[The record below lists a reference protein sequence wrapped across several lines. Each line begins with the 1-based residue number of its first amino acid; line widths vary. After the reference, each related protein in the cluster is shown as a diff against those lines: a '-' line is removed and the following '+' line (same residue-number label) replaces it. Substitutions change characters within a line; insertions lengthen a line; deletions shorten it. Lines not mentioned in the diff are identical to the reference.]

1 MLKSGAMNGVGAL
14 PGSAV
19 APRAFLLPAD
29 GGEELIFRAGPIPC
43 LITLKVSPANASSS
57 YTFGTWEFPVDY
69 VIPMHK
75 HAREDEVLFFT
86 RGQFLATV
94 DGRETA
100 VGPGTTINL
109 PRGAW
114 HEVRNTGGEPGEM
127 VWFVSPPGVEG
138 FFRAASLPPGT
149 PWSPLPPAEIER
161 LAGKYGLTLRLG
173 PIEAAPD
180 APITSGDDGSADEL
194 VSRALTI
201 LAEET
206 RRWEAMSR
214 PKPV

>member
-1 MLKSGAMNGVGAL
+1 MSSVATPLS
-14 PGSAV
+14 SAV
-19 APRAFLLPAD
+19 VPDAFPVPPD
-29 GGEELIFRAGPIPC
+29 GGEQLLFRAGPIPC
-43 LITLKVSPANASSS
+43 LITFKVSPANASSS
-57 YTFGTWEFPVDY
+57 FTVGTWEFPPGY

-86 RGQFLATV
+86 RGRFSATV
-94 DGRETA
+94 DGVEIA

-114 HEVRNTGGEPGEM
+114 HEVRNTSGEHGQM

-138 FFRAASLPPGT
+138 FFREASLPPGT

-161 LAGKYGLTLRLG
+161 LAASYGLTLRPG
-173 PIEAAPD
+173 PIEAASV
-180 APITSGDDGSADEL
+180 APMTSPGDGSADNL
-194 VSRALTI
+194 VTRALAI

-206 RRWEAMSR
+206 ERWAAKSG
-214 PKPV
+214 PKPG